1 MLTQINSELR
11 DIINSYKQIQPSE
24 NAEKILKE
32 RYYWRSVDGEYLE
45 NKWQDICRRV
55 ARAVASAELVN
66 NPQFEKFSD
75 SQKLDFLQYT
85 ETVFFDLLA
94 SRVFIPNSPTLFNAG
109 LGVPQQLLWKPIEQ
123 MTLEDYETIYKT
135 RNHLHMLAAC
145 FVVPVEDSIEGIFE
159 AIKEYAIITKSGG
172 GVGSNFSN
180 LRPINSLVAGTFG
193 KASGPISF
201 MHAFNAAVA
210 TVEQGYKRRGAL
222 MGILNINHP
231 DIEHFITAKE
241 NNDGE
246 KVLKFFNISVGIP
259 FPKEQLKQ
267 LYLDNSDIELEHPK
281 AAEKKKANVR
291 EIIKKIAENAWKT
304 GDPGIVFL
312 EEMNRYYALYPYR
325 VIESTNPCGEIGLSA
340 YEACNLGSIDL
351 AKFVKDGKIY
361 WDALANAIQL
371 GVWFLDNIIDVSVYP
386 LEKINQAVRESR
398 RIGLGIMGFGDMLY
412 KLGKP
417 YNSEDARQF
426 AADLMAYFALYSHLA
441 SSQIAMVKGNFPL
454 FDKSRY
460 QLGTFMPFAAGKS
473 KFDDELKRMFEE
485 YKMYKRNVAV
495 TTIAPTGSISNIAD
509 TSSGL
514 EPNFL
519 LAYIRYMQKSDGT
532 KQALKYINPVLREA
546 LAKLPNGEELIE
558 KIIEEGSLKNVNVPE
573 EIKKV
578 FVTALD
584 ISPIDHLLM
593 QDAFQRYVD
602 NNISKTINLPS
613 SATVD
618 DVLDIYLKALDTA
631 VRGLTVY
638 RDGSLQTQVLKAVKE
653 EKKEPKVQFFVIDD
667 HHKLR
672 TKPRKDTLKSVTRK
686 FQTKTGTNYLTVSFD
701 ENNEVVEV
709 FLANGT
715 ETAEII
721 GRLSSIALRAGVS
734 LEEITK
740 QLEKVKGEYAKTVA
754 HQIKEAID
762 DFKKL
767 WGEESEE
774 TYLTDDGVPKTRE
787 EIDKFVKANQLE
799 WVNGM
804 YVDQDG
810 NTYCPSCLSK
820 NSIKKQEGCTGCTKC
835 GWSKCS

>member
-1 MLTQINSELR
+1 MLTQINSELKGIV
-11 DIINSYKQIQPSE
+11 DFYKNVKPSE
-24 NAEKILKE
+24 NAEKILRE
-32 RYYWRSVDGEYLE
+32 RYYWRSIEGEYLE
-45 NKWQDICRRV
+45 TKWQDICTRV
-55 ARAVASAELVN
+55 ARVVASAELVN
-66 NPQFEKFSD
+66 NPKLKNYSD
-75 SQKLDFLQYT
+75 SQKLDLLKHA
-85 ETVFFDLLA
+85 ETVFYDLLA

-109 LGVPQQLLWKPIEQ
+109 LGVPQHLLWKPIEQ
-123 MTLEDYETIYKT
+123 MTLQDYETVYKT

-172 GVGSNFSN
+172 GVGSNFST
-180 LRPINSLVAGTFG
+180 LRPANSLVAGTFG
-193 KASGPISF
+193 KASGPVSF
-201 MHAFNAAVA
+201 MHAFNAAIA

-231 DIEHFITAKE
+231 DIEQFITAKE

-246 KVLKFFNISVGIP
+246 RVLKFFNISVGIP

-267 LYLDNSDIELEHPK
+267 LYIDDAEIELEHPK
-281 AAEKKKANVR
+281 SSDRKRVNVR
-291 EIIKKIAENAWKT
+291 SIMRKIAENAWKT

-351 AKFVKDGKIY
+351 AKFVKDGQVC
-361 WDALANAIQL
+361 WDALANAVQL
-371 GVWFLDNIIDVSVYP
+371 AVWFLDNIIDVSVYP
-386 LEKINQAVRESR
+386 LEKINQAVREAR
-398 RIGLGIMGFGDMLY
+398 RIGLGIMGFSDMLY
-412 KLGKP
+412 KLGIP
-417 YNSEDARQF
+417 YNSEEARQF
-426 AADLMAYFALYSHLA
+426 AADLMAYFALHSHLA

-460 QLGTFMPFAAGKS
+460 QLGSFMPFAAGKS
-473 KFDDELKRMFEE
+473 KLDDELKRMFEE

-532 KQALKYINPVLREA
+532 KQALKYVNPVLKEA
-546 LAKLPNGEELIE
+546 LAKLPDADTLVD
-558 KIIEEGSLKNVNVPE
+558 KIIEHGSLKNVSLPE
-573 EIKKV
+573 DLKKV

-584 ISPIDHLLM
+584 ISPMDHLLM

-618 DVLDIYLKALDTA
+618 DVLEIYLKALDTT

-653 EKKEPKVQFFVIDD
+653 DKTEPKVQFFIIDE

-672 TKPRKDTLKSVTRK
+672 SKPRRETLRSVTRK
-686 FQTKTGTNYLTVSFD
+686 FQTKNGTNYLTVSFD
-701 ENNEVVEV
+701 ENNEAVEV
-709 FLANGT
+709 FLANGS

-721 GRLSSIALRAGVS
+721 GRLSSVALRAGVS

-754 HQIKEAID
+754 HEIKQAIE
-762 DFKKL
+762 DFRNL
-767 WGEESEE
+767 WGEQNQQA
-774 TYLTDDGVPKTRE
+774 YLTEDGVPKTRE
-787 EIDKFVKANQLE
+787 EIDKFVKANRLE
-799 WVNGM
+799 WQDGM